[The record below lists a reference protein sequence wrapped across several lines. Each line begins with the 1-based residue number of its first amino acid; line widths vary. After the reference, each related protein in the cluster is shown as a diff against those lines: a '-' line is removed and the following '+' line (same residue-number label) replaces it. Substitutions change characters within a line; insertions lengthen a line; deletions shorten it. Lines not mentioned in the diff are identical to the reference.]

1 MLQSMEG
8 TAKENEGTHQARSI
22 MRYELCAYRVNKGLP
37 IFITC
42 PPNERHNALMIRMSR
57 TRMSDPLAK
66 HCKQH
71 KHWGKISEPRADGSK
86 DGSNTNN
93 TVLGEVS
100 VDALIDTLPNTDV
113 RRKIL
118 AKDPLASV
126 YGFRLLCKIALS
138 ALFGGRVC
146 SKCPE

>member
-1 MLQSMEG
+1 
-8 TAKENEGTHQARSI
+8 
-22 MRYELCAYRVNKGLP
+22 
-37 IFITC
+37 
-42 PPNERHNALMIRMSR
+42 
-57 TRMSDPLAK
+57 MSDPLAK

-71 KHWGKISEPRADGSK
+71 KHWGKISEPCADGGK
-86 DGSNTNN
+86 DESNTNN

-126 YGFRLLCKIALS
+126 YGFRLLCKITLS

-146 SKCPE
+146 SKCPECNHDEHGCVDMFGSVAKAEGASVAGWRHSMGLLRIKRRIRNSCTP